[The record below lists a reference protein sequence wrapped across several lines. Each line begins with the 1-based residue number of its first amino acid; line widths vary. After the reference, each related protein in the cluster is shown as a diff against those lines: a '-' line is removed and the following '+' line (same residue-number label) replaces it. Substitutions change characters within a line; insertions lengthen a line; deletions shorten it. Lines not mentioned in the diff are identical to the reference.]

1 MDMVLDLSDSITVL
15 FNGKFLANGSPQDI
29 MNNELVQS
37 AYLGGH
43 YDDAS

>member
-1 MDMVLDLSDSITVL
+1 VL
-15 FNGKFLANGSPQDI
+15 FNGKFLANGSPQEI

-37 AYLGGH
+37 AYLGGL